1 MIEKLKY
8 LLAHALINLVRAG
21 WGGLASIASITVS
34 FVIIG
39 IFLLLI
45 QHFNALVAEWKEQFQ
60 VSVFLDNQI
69 TPLQLE
75 MLRRRIENEAAVKTF
90 TFTTKEEALENFR
103 RELKGQESLLEGLGD
118 NPLPASFQIKIREG
132 YQSPEALK
140 ALSAFLSRLEGVED
154 IQYWQELVDRIS
166 HAARLIRLLGII
178 IGSVLTLGSAM
189 IVSNIIRLAVY
200 ARAQEIEVM
209 RLVGATKAYIRAPF
223 LVEGMLQGSLGAVL
237 ALGVLFAAYRSVA
250 PTFNLASQLFPTA
263 AGQGFLESSMMA
275 GLVGGGALI
284 GALGSSIAV
293 SRFLKM

>member
-140 ALSAFLSRLEGVED
+140 ALSAFLRMEGSGSFK
-154 IQYWQELVDRIS
+154 Q
-166 HAARLIRLLGII
+166 AAI
-178 IGSVLTLGSAM
+178 
-189 IVSNIIRLAVY
+189 
-200 ARAQEIEVM
+200 
-209 RLVGATKAYIRAPF
+209 
-223 LVEGMLQGSLGAVL
+223 
-237 ALGVLFAAYRSVA
+237 
-250 PTFNLASQLFPTA
+250 
-263 AGQGFLESSMMA
+263 
-275 GLVGGGALI
+275 
-284 GALGSSIAV
+284 
-293 SRFLKM
+293 